1 MFKKLIE
8 KLYLSMEG
16 NLVYYDEITKCKSR
30 YFYDNVIKEKYSNKK
45 CYIIFVDM
53 NGLKKINDEQGH
65 HYGTKLI
72 KQVATQLLSLERVKD
87 VCRFGGDE
95 FVLIASEGFNIKQLE
110 NIDHISYGIYLK
122 NEWEDMVSACK
133 FADEKMYIMKNRI
146 KKEGRV

>member
-1 MFKKLIE
+1 MFKKIIE

-16 NLVYYDEITKCKSR
+16 NLVYYDEITRCKSR
-30 YFYDNVIKEKYSNKK
+30 NYNDNVVKEKYSKKK

-95 FVLIASEGFNIKQLE
+95 FVLIASEEFK
-110 NIDHISYGIYLK
+110 
-122 NEWEDMVSACK
+122 
-133 FADEKMYIMKNRI
+133 EKEQKSTRSLA
-146 KKEGRV
+146 